1 MLINCLLECQPSAW
15 ARDVITI
22 IIRSSKCRCLHT
34 KCCLVHYANVKKNIY
49 FMLYF
54 FVTRSVNQSIHFSV
68 IVAHLSNQIQ
78 IYSEIHH
85 TNINTH
91 NCRWVTAVLFID
103 YKLIPLICFL
113 FSISMY
119 LFVNVVLCVLFW
131 FLCLESPP
139 LSCDLCWSWLYS
151 PVSCSALD

>member
-1 MLINCLLECQPSAW
+1 MSTLSMDQRCDNNNHQIFKVPLSSHKVLLGTLC
-15 ARDVITI
+15 
-22 IIRSSKCRCLHT
+22 KCKR
-34 KCCLVHYANVKKNIY
+34 KNPY
-49 FMLYF
+49 FILYF
-54 FVTRSVNQSIHFSV
+54 FVTRSVNQSLHFSV
-68 IVAHLSNQIQ
+68 IVPHLSNQIQ